1 MIVSSNVFDVTRSLQ
16 VSAPPEPAPRRATS
30 VLVVE
35 DDPDQ
40 QWRLA
45 RMLTVNGNR
54 VVGTSSGDGALA
66 LIAEW
71 PVDLVLIDD
80 TLPGMH
86 AVELARRIR
95 DTYPRIAVALMTDGD
110 PLACAPDARRLG
122 AFACF
127 SKPLAPEAID
137 GLLRLR
143 PTSTDA

>member
-1 MIVSSNVFDVTRSLQ
+1 MASNLADVNHPLKASAVAERSSRRS
-16 VSAPPEPAPRRATS
+16 SS

-71 PVDLVLIDD
+71 PVDLVLINDG
-80 TLPGMH
+80 LPGMSG
-86 AVELARRIR
+86 LALAEKIR
-95 DTYPRIAVALMTDGD
+95 KDYPRVAIALMTASD
-110 PLACAPDARRLG
+110 PRSLGRKALALG

-127 SKPLAPEAID
+127 AKPLAQEAIE
-137 GLLRLR
+137 GLLRLV
-143 PTSTDA
+143 PA